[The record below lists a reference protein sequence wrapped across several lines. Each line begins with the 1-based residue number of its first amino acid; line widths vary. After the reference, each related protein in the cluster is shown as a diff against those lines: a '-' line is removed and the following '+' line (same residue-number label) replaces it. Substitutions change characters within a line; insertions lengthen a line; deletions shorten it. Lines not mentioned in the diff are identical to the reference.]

1 MLVVSILVRMDQID
15 REIVEALDR
24 DARVTATELAATV
37 GLSVSSAAERLRRL
51 LAGAV
56 EGFDV
61 RLDRQVVGRPIDA
74 FLQVKLR
81 PSADIKAVNAAILEH
96 PCVIDAK
103 SVTGGYGYLLRIA
116 AHDTSELDDLI
127 NTLRQDL
134 GAAETATAIVLN
146 SVDGFP
152 RPVAFG

>member
-1 MLVVSILVRMDQID
+1 MDQID
-15 REIVEALDR
+15 RQIVEELGR

-51 LAGAV
+51 LNGAV

-61 RLDRQVVGRPIDA
+61 RLNPEVVGRPIDA
-74 FLQVKLR
+74 FLQVKLK
-81 PSADIKAVNAAILEH
+81 PSADIEAVDAAMLEH

-103 SVTGGYGYLLRIA
+103 SVTGGFGYLLRIA
-116 AHDTSELDDLI
+116 ARDTSELDDLI
-127 NTLRQDL
+127 TRLRQDL

-152 RPVAFG
+152 RSVSPI